1 MKKLIVMTALALF
14 GAQLAKAQ
22 FSKGD
27 VLLGGNLNVHTKN
40 EKVGD
45 SDKKPSTTSFGISP
59 KVGLALNQHWMV
71 GIFAE
76 TEFSNRK
83 TYNGNGVKVTDKT
96 TSILPGVFV
105 RNYHTI
111 GSSNF
116 VFFGEANAAY
126 HYAQT
131 KRNSDKINDTNGFQV
146 NVQPGIGY
154 FVTKRFM
161 IEGVFGGLRYAW
173 DSEKDADSGVKT
185 KYNSF
190 DFTFPKEF
198 SLGVNFI
205 F

>member
-14 GAQLAKAQ
+14 GAQFAKAQ

-27 VLLGGNLNVHTKN
+27 VLLGGNVNVHIKN

-45 SDKKPSTTSFGISP
+45 SDRKPSTTSFGISP
-59 KVGLALNQHWMV
+59 KVGLALNPHWMV

-76 TEFSNRK
+76 TNFSNEK
-83 TYNGNGVKVTDKT
+83 KYTGAGVKVTDKT

-105 RNYHTI
+105 RNYHMI
-111 GSSNF
+111 GNSNF
-116 VFFGEANAAY
+116 AFFGEANAAY

-131 KRNSDKINDTNGFQV
+131 KRNSDKISDTNGFQV
-146 NVQPGIGY
+146 NVQPGISY

-161 IEGVFGGLRYAW
+161 IEGVFGGIRYAF
-173 DSEKDADSGVKT
+173 DSEKDAATDVKT

-198 SLGVNFI
+198 AVGVNFI